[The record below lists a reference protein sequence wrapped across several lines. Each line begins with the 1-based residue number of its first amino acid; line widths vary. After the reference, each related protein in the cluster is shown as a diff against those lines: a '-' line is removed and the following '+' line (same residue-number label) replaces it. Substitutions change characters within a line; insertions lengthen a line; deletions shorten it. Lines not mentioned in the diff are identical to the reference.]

1 MLLIADSLGG
11 KPLKGWLSAAADITK
26 PYSINQLSRY
36 WDVVK
41 RGTAGWNCPKK
52 GNRWLI
58 RDGREVGMT
67 RVIVRGIGLSVAG
80 VLAML
85 LVASHAPA
93 ADDDSAAVQN
103 QIRVELEKWKLDF
116 NAGDASRV
124 CALFAPDL
132 ISNFRPQPEDT
143 YNSLC
148 ANLQAA
154 LTDPA
159 KTYHY
164 DLEIKEI
171 LVSGDLAVVRL
182 VWTLK
187 VRPKDAT
194 SSEVTTREP
203 GMDIFRRQADGSW
216 KISRYMAYEAPGPT

>member
-1 MLLIADSLGG
+1 MM
-11 KPLKGWLSAAADITK
+11 KTKG
-26 PYSINQLSRY
+26 R
-36 WDVVK
+36 
-41 RGTAGWNCPKK
+41 R
-52 GNRWLI
+52 
-58 RDGREVGMT
+58 VGM
-67 RVIVRGIGLSVAG
+67 IAAG

-85 LVASHAPA
+85 LFAAHASA
-93 ADDDSAAVQN
+93 ADDSAAVQN
-103 QIRVELEKWKLDF
+103 QIRVDLEKWKLDF
-116 NAGDASRV
+116 NAGDASQV

-132 ISNFRPQPEDT
+132 ISNFRGQPEDT

-187 VRPKDAT
+187 VRPKDAAA
-194 SSEVTTREP
+194 SEVTTREP
-203 GMDIFRRQADGSW
+203 GMDIFRRQPDGSW

>member
-1 MLLIADSLGG
+1 MGMSRQVGSIAAGILSMLL
-11 KPLKGWLSAAADITK
+11 
-26 PYSINQLSRY
+26 
-36 WDVVK
+36 
-41 RGTAGWNCPKK
+41 
-52 GNRWLI
+52 
-58 RDGREVGMT
+58 
-67 RVIVRGIGLSVAG
+67 
-80 VLAML
+80 LATY
-85 LVASHAPA
+85 APA

-103 QIRVELEKWKLDF
+103 QIRVALEKWKLDF
-116 NAGDASRV
+116 NAGDASQV

-132 ISNFRPQPEDT
+132 ISNFRGQPEDS

-148 ANLQAA
+148 ANMQAA

-187 VRPKDAT
+187 VHPKDAAA
-194 SSEVTTREP
+194 EQTTREP

>member
-1 MLLIADSLGG
+1 MRVKPKQVRSL
-11 KPLKGWLSAAADITK
+11 A
-26 PYSINQLSRY
+26 
-36 WDVVK
+36 
-41 RGTAGWNCPKK
+41 
-52 GNRWLI
+52 
-58 RDGREVGMT
+58 
-67 RVIVRGIGLSVAG
+67 AG

-85 LVASHAPA
+85 LFAAYLPA

-103 QIRVELEKWKLDF
+103 QIRIALEKFKLDF
-116 NAGDASRV
+116 NAGDASQV

-132 ISNFRPQPEDT
+132 ISNFRGQPEDT

-148 ANLQAA
+148 TNLQAA
-154 LTDPA
+154 LTDSA

-187 VRPKDAT
+187 VHPKDAST
-194 SSEVTTREP
+194 SEVTTREP
-203 GMDIFRRQADGSW
+203 GMDIFHRQPDGTW
-216 KISRYMAYEAPGPT
+216 KIQRYMAYESPGPT

>member
-1 MLLIADSLGG
+1 MI
-11 KPLKGWLSAAADITK
+11 
-26 PYSINQLSRY
+26 
-36 WDVVK
+36 
-41 RGTAGWNCPKK
+41 
-52 GNRWLI
+52 
-58 RDGREVGMT
+58 
-67 RVIVRGIGLSVAG
+67 VAG
-80 VLAML
+80 GLAML
-85 LVASHAPA
+85 LVARHVPA

-116 NAGDASRV
+116 NAGDASQV
-124 CALFAPDL
+124 CTLFAPDL
-132 ISNFRPQPEDT
+132 ISNFRGQPEDT

-148 ANLQAA
+148 ANMQAA

-187 VRPKDAT
+187 VRPKDPTA
-194 SSEVTTREP
+194 SEVTTREP
-203 GMDIFRRQADGSW
+203 GMDIFRRQPDGSW